1 VGVPNVILLVAA
13 YRCGSEAAS
22 GPGLANSDKDT
33 LRMAK
38 SPYMHVVED
47 AFAAIAIFQILLV
60 GLYCLPLVLPD
71 RVSIMSLFV
80 HPSVMKLASWEN
92 LFIESVHRWRAG
104 RTCSLFLHYIK
115 PFYDRF
121 DLFHNWLLGWRS
133 NGEPRVRDSRESKYG
148 AAASPAPG
156 SDVGMATH
164 EPIGALGD
172 GDNFGHANPPL
183 SGLSLTVCKPRR
195 AVVSLLLSAD
205 DQFSPLFRLFR
216 FLTHENWKI
225 IVKVRGACSLSIA
238 SGLTLLEKIFHQ
250 QVLNVPAL
258 ATCGAGLATHGSQEN

>member
-1 VGVPNVILLVAA
+1 MRVGSSSRP
-13 YRCGSEAAS
+13 
-22 GPGLANSDKDT
+22 GPGRADSEEISS
-33 LRMAK
+33 RMAK
-38 SPYMHVVED
+38 SHEMHIIDD
-47 AFAAIAIFQILLV
+47 AFAAVAIFQILLV

-71 RVSIMSLFV
+71 RVSIMKLFV

-92 LFIESVHRWRAG
+92 LFIEPVHRWRAG

-164 EPIGALGD
+164 EPIGVLED
-172 GDNFGHANPPL
+172 GDHFGHANLPL
-183 SGLSLTVCKPRR
+183 SGISLTVRKPRGT
-195 AVVSLLLSAD
+195 VVSLLLSGICSCLD
-205 DQFSPLFRLFR
+205 LCCS
-216 FLTHENWKI
+216 
-225 IVKVRGACSLSIA
+225 RGFDLSSLSLVRWA
-238 SGLTLLEKIFHQ
+238 
-250 QVLNVPAL
+250 
-258 ATCGAGLATHGSQEN
+258 AGHSMR